1 MSSTTT
7 YKRGQV
13 VVVDVTFSDLSA
25 TKRRPALVVS
35 TDAVHRTLSD
45 VVVCP
50 ISSQAR
56 FFGRPGPG
64 DQPLQNW
71 KSAGLRHPST
81 VRASKILA
89 VDKRVLGRT
98 VGRVS
103 DADQRRIDDVL
114 RRTLDL

>member
-1 MSSTTT
+1 MTSTTT

-13 VVVDVTFSDLSA
+13 VVVDVSFSDLSA
-25 TKRRPALVVS
+25 AKRRPALIVS
-35 TDAVHRTLSD
+35 AEGVHRSLSD

-56 FFGRPGPG
+56 YFGRPGPG

-89 VDKRVLGRT
+89 VDKKILGRT
-98 VGRVS
+98 LGRLS
-103 DADQRRIDDVL
+103 DADLQRIDDTL